1 MSHSGISPFGTRT
14 APDILATMPDAPLLV
29 IDDLRASAGGTP
41 ILKGVSLT
49 IERGQTHALMGPNGS
64 GKSTLGNVLMGHPGY
79 EVTGGRILY
88 RGEDVTEWTPD
99 ERGRAG
105 MFLAFQY
112 PEEIPGVTVVN
123 FLRSALTNRTGT
135 DYTVLELRLRVADT
149 MRALGIDEGFADR
162 YLNEGFSGGER
173 KRNEIL
179 QMAVLE
185 PELAIMDE
193 TDSGLDVDA
202 LREVAEGVGRLTSPR
217 RGFLVIT
224 HYQRLLEYITPD
236 VVHVFVDGRVVATGG
251 ADLARQIEDE
261 GYDAFRVVGA
271 S

>member
-1 MSHSGISPFGTRT
+1 MTKNPLSVRAAPPISS
-14 APDILATMPDAPLLV
+14 APMPDTPLLL
-29 IDDLRASAGGTP
+29 IDDLHASAGDVP
-41 ILKGVSLT
+41 ILKGVTLA
-49 IERGQTHALMGPNGS
+49 IDRGATHALMGPNGS

-79 EVTGGRILY
+79 AVTGGRILY
-88 RGEDVTEWTPD
+88 KGEDITQWPPEQ
-99 ERGRAG
+99 RGRAG

-123 FLRSALTNRTGT
+123 FLRSALSNRTGT

-149 MRALGIDEGFADR
+149 MRELGMDAGFADR

-202 LREVAEGVGRLTSPR
+202 LRVVAEGVGRLESPD
-217 RGFLVIT
+217 RGFLIIT

-236 VVHVFVDGRVVATGG
+236 VVHVFVDGRVVATGD
-251 ADLARQIEDE
+251 ADLARRIESE
-261 GYDAFRVVGA
+261 GYDAFKGA
-271 S
+271 A